1 MIPIFLLNV
10 YCKRKFCWSAINGT
24 DILIEC
30 LLLERITLGPV
41 IITLGRVITI
51 CQEEGAESEKS
62 EAVAKEPEIDP
73 VMKQYM
79 EMVQQQKEEE
89 EVRGRDEEEKK
100 EWGRNGENREG

>member
-1 MIPIFLLNV
+1 MLSMIPIFLLNV

-30 LLLERITLGPV
+30 LLLKRITLGPV
-41 IITLGRVITI
+41 III
-51 CQEEGAESEKS
+51 CQEEGVESEKS